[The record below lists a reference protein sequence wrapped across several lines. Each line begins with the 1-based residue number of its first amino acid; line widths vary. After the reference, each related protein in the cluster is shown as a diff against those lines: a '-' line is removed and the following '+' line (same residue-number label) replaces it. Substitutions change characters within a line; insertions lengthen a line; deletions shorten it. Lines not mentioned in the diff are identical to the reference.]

1 MTLRLAWL
9 TDIHM
14 NFLSPE
20 QMTTF
25 CAELQA
31 SEAEA
36 FLITGDISEAPT
48 LAYHLA
54 LLGDSVQR
62 PVYFVLGNHDFYK
75 GSIEGVRRSV
85 AARCAGSPWL
95 RYLPEAGVV
104 ALSDACALVG
114 HDGWA
119 DGRFGNYRESQVM
132 LNDYVLIRDLA
143 RLSPEERL
151 RRMQSLAEEGARHL
165 RRALTDALDRYPRV
179 LVATHVPPFRE
190 ACWYQDA
197 ISDDNY
203 LPHFASK
210 VSGDALTEVL
220 GGRPGKE
227 VLVLCGHTHGGGRT
241 QPLTNLEVRTGG
253 AEYGRPAIQEILGID

>member
-9 TDIHM
+9 TDIHV

-20 QMTTF
+20 QLATF
-25 CAELQA
+25 CDELRD
-31 SEAEA
+31 SEADA

-48 LAYHLA
+48 LGFHLSVLA
-54 LLGDSVQR
+54 GGVQR

-75 GSIEGVRRSV
+75 GSVDEVRRSV
-85 AARCAGSPWL
+85 ASRCASSPWL

-104 ALSDACALVG
+104 ALSETWGLVG

-119 DGRFGNYRESQVM
+119 DGRFGDYWESNVL
-132 LNDYVLIRDLA
+132 LNDYVLIRELA
-143 RLSPEERL
+143 WLSPEERL
-151 RRMQSLAEEGARHL
+151 QRIQSLAEEGASHL
-165 RRALTDALDRYPRV
+165 RRTLTEALDRYPRV

-190 ACWYQDA
+190 ACWYQNA

-210 VSGDALTEVL
+210 VSGDALKEVL
-220 GGRPGKE
+220 AGRAGKQ

-241 QPLTNLEVRTGG
+241 QPMPNLEVRTGA
-253 AEYGRPAIQEILGID
+253 AEYGRPAIQEILHID